1 MCQSGEANL
10 SKTFV
15 VQVVQIINKAVYK
28 VRKRKTHK
36 ILRLKIKYENRL
48 SFGTGVILHRWK
60 PDRKGMQQLPFLIG
74 SLFWDKLLGIIHAM
88 LVSKFKFKHEKLI
101 QIFA

>member
-48 SFGTGVILHRWK
+48 AQV
-60 PDRKGMQQLPFLIG
+60 
-74 SLFWDKLLGIIHAM
+74 
-88 LVSKFKFKHEKLI
+88 
-101 QIFA
+101 